1 MNHTVLQLSE
11 ISDWRQRLPP
21 VVRLPTAAFVVSE
34 ESRTGTEFTPK
45 SLLLEAN
52 WASSRGRGLWK
63 HMEISH
69 PASDVRHLASKIV
82 VRKPQDSGTLMG

>member
-11 ISDWRQRLPP
+11 ISEWRQRLPS

-34 ESRTGTEFTPK
+34 ESRTDTEFTPK
-45 SLLLEAN
+45 SLHLEAN
-52 WASSRGRGLWK
+52 WASSRGSGLWK
-63 HMEISH
+63 HMEIRH
-69 PASDVRHLASKIV
+69 PASKIV